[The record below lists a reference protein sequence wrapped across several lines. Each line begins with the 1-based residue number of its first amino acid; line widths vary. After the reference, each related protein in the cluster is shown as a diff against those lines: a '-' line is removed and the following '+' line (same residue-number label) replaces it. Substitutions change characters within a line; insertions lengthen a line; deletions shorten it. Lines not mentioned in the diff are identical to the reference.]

1 MQIPAESKVN
11 AAGISGCIA
20 LIVGLSALLAFE
32 GYDKTADRAE
42 WFLFNNVA
50 GACIIFVGAFLYN
63 WFIAP
68 GRLLAR
74 EISRELVNEW
84 LTVINGKVAEAGKLI
99 EAIRLGQDM
108 TIAQQEFESWR
119 ESTRRF
125 FVERL
130 PRYEPIFDDVELG
143 PFGPLLDLP
152 ARLRAISPPGSH
164 NFMESQPGNLRQDLI
179 DTISRR
185 RANLQRIYEGLL
197 PISISG
203 VP

>member
-1 MQIPAESKVN
+1 MRQEIK
-11 AAGISGCIA
+11 AAWVFWTQWIWLEAWKPSMRLVKRSSLLQVSGCIA

-50 GACIIFVGAFLYN
+50 GVGIIFIGVFLYN

-74 EISRELVNEW
+74 EINRELVNEW

-108 TIAQQEFESWR
+108 TIAQ
-119 ESTRRF
+119 
-125 FVERL
+125 
-130 PRYEPIFDDVELG
+130 
-143 PFGPLLDLP
+143 
-152 ARLRAISPPGSH
+152 
-164 NFMESQPGNLRQDLI
+164 
-179 DTISRR
+179 
-185 RANLQRIYEGLL
+185 
-197 PISISG
+197 
-203 VP
+203 